1 MAITTE
7 ELENRFMS
15 VRQNLSEI
23 KSRIKSG
30 TETASDY
37 EQGLLL
43 HDAVNFYKR
52 QLSIAYI
59 NILLEAFPHFKGNA
73 LYEDTIASLVGS
85 LGLEILRETGTIE
98 ACGRTAN
105 GKLYTY

>member
-1 MAITTE
+1 MAITTR
-7 ELENRFMS
+7 ELENRLIS
-15 VRQNLSEI
+15 AQQNLSEI
-23 KSRIKSG
+23 KSRIESG

-43 HDAVNFYKR
+43 HDAVDLYKH
-52 QLSIAYI
+52 QLSVAYI
-59 NILLEAFPHFKGNA
+59 NTLLEFFPHFKGNA
-73 LYEDTIASLVGS
+73 LYENTIISLVGQ

-98 ACGRTAN
+98 TCGCTAK